1 VTRARELARTTGVVF
16 PYADDSARTSALPS
30 PVEGDMSSL
39 AVDEQVYRSDGTNW
53 VAVGGSGGGLQDTL
67 LYMGA

>member
-16 PYADDSARTSALPS
+16 PYADESARTSALPS

-39 AVDEQVYRSDGTNW
+39 ADDEQVYRNDGTTW
-53 VAVGGSGGGLQDTL
+53 QALGGSGGGLQDTL